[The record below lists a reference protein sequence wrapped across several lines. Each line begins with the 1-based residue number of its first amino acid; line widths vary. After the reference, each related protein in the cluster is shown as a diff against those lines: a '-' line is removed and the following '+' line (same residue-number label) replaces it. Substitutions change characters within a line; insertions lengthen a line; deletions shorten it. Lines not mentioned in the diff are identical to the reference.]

1 MDKNINEIELVNL
14 TKNILMESEAF
25 KDNDYYNPE
34 LYYLVSLYIIESL
47 FDFYSEDLFKF
58 LLFNGVKYFK
68 TQNLTEEDK
77 QYLLIFEREIKNWN
91 LYNSFSEM
99 EKLFIELLKSEKKR
113 IVESIK
119 KDNNKNMMIE
129 DKIFSMVK
137 KIKEKSIKKVNFD
150 SEDVFNDFGDLLD
163 L

>member
-1 MDKNINEIELVNL
+1 
-14 TKNILMESEAF
+14 
-25 KDNDYYNPE
+25 
-34 LYYLVSLYIIESL
+34 
-47 FDFYSEDLFKF
+47 
-58 LLFNGVKYFK
+58 
-68 TQNLTEEDK
+68 
-77 QYLLIFEREIKNWN
+77 
-91 LYNSFSEM
+91 M

-137 KIKEKSIKKVNFD
+137 KIKEKSIKKVKFD